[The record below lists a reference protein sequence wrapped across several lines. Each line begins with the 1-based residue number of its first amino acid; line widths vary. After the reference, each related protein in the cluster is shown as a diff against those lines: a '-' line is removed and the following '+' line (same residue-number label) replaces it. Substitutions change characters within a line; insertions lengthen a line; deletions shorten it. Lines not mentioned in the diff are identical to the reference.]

1 MENMGY
7 EIWIH
12 GYIWIHNQFNVM
24 RRFRRLIPRDTLL
37 KLYKVYILPHFDYC
51 SSVWHF
57 CGTRNTDKLE
67 ALNKRIL
74 RLILGDY
81 LSPYDSLLTRVNTN
95 SLCDKRVQ
103 KFLILLYKSLF
114 FTHFPAYMKDMFS
127 LRSSSYNLRGNNIL
141 SLRKP
146 RTTSYGLNSFSF
158 FSSKLW
164 NTLPDSIRM
173 SAFTDFKREIQGR
186 TFV

>member
-1 MENMGY
+1 MLAQCEVPGIKIASSADVWFVSTLKACQGSI
-7 EIWIH
+7 EPVESHTVKVLILIA
-12 GYIWIHNQFNVM
+12 FSLEST
-24 RRFRRLIPRDTLL
+24 LIPYATSAFR
-37 KLYKVYILPHFDYC
+37 
-51 SSVWHF
+51 
-57 CGTRNTDKLE
+57 
-67 ALNKRIL
+67 
-74 RLILGDY
+74 
-81 LSPYDSLLTRVNTN
+81 N
-95 SLCDKRVQ
+95 SLYYYI
-103 KFLILLYKSLF
+103 FKSLF

-127 LRSSSYNLRGNNIL
+127 LRSSSFNLRGNNIL

-186 TFV
+186 IFV

>member
-1 MENMGY
+1 MLEK
-7 EIWIH
+7 
-12 GYIWIHNQFNVM
+12 FRANV
-24 RRFRRLIPRDTLL
+24 L
-37 KLYKVYILPHFDYC
+37 KLYKAYILPHFDYC

-74 RLILGDY
+74 RFIFGDY
-81 LSPYDSLLTRVNTN
+81 LSPYDSLLTRVNNN
-95 SLCDKRVQ
+95 SLYNKRVQ
-103 KFLILLYKSLF
+103 NFLILPYKSLF

-127 LRSSSYNLRGNNIL
+127 PRYSSYNLVIL

-146 RTTSYGLNSFSF
+146 RTTSYGLSSFSY

-173 SAFTDFKREIQGR
+173 SAFTDFRREIQGR
-186 TFV
+186 IFV